1 MVFLSGRWPRR
12 FIAEL
17 GAERKHAMAERTAMV
32 TGAGSGVGRA
42 VAQRLL
48 VEGYTVFGSAIDR
61 DEAEELTR
69 TLPGDFV
76 PVLVDVRNEDSVKG
90 AADEVR
96 AHLNGRPL
104 RALLNIAGVV
114 TNGPLLDLSAR
125 TFQDLLAVNVVGM
138 HSMTRAFVPMLR
150 EHEQP
155 RIINMSSAS
164 GQRTVPFTGAYS
176 ASKFAV
182 EALSSAMRMELA
194 PFGIVVVVIA
204 PGLMRTPMAARIRE
218 GLAKPPSL
226 AVYREPLRRFLDMTE
241 QALANGVPVP
251 RVVDAIVASIEEREP
266 PLRKAL
272 HQGSRRSALMQ
283 RVLPVRRREA
293 RIRRSLGLDARPG

>member
-1 MVFLSGRWPRR
+1 
-12 FIAEL
+12 
-17 GAERKHAMAERTAMV
+17 MAQRTAMV

-42 VAQRLL
+42 VAERLL
-48 VEGYTVFGSAIDR
+48 ADGYTVFGSAINR
-61 DEAEELTR
+61 DESEELTR
-69 TLPGDFV
+69 TLRGDFL
-76 PVLVDVRNEDSVKG
+76 PVLVDVRDENSVT
-90 AADEVR
+90 AAAAEVR

-104 RALLNIAGVV
+104 RTLLNIAGVV

-194 PFGIVVVVIA
+194 PFGIAVVVIA

-218 GLAKPPSL
+218 GLATPPSL
-226 AVYREPLRRFLDMTE
+226 PVYREPLRRFLDTTE

-251 RVVDAIVASIEEREP
+251 QVVDAIVTSIEEPEP

-272 HQGSRRSALMQ
+272 HQGGRRNALML

-293 RIRRSLGLDARPG
+293 RIRRSLGLDARAG